1 MWGDPYVKSDFSVSS
16 YGITLPHVRVPRRFR
31 PWETSHEGHDV
42 LCGLL
47 GVFPAWLQRYRT
59 PRCYLFFLCVL
70 GLTQGFVVNGLVSV
84 VTPTIEK
91 RFRMLGV
98 EVGMVQS
105 MFNVAS
111 CIMVTPVSYHGGV
124 SHKPVI
130 LAVGALTL
138 SLGSIV
144 FASPHFLAPPNIAV
158 GEKRL
163 NTCPIG
169 GPRVCDD
176 VGAGTASTGFGV
188 GSMGLNSFKYFFM
201 VGHALH
207 GVGSSPF
214 YTLGVAYLDENTP
227 TSRTSIYIGIFYA
240 TSVLGPAMGFLL
252 GGYFLSIYTDLNV
265 DSNRLGISTVSS
277 GWIGAWW
284 LGFFGA
290 SIVAFVTALPVAS
303 FPKALPAETE
313 RNAPTDAGGGNQKNT
328 DSRGRFSAP
337 TKRSFVNH
345 IKRLFCNGTYVCLT
359 LAAASETETER
370 NAPTDAGGGNQKNT
384 DSRGRFSAPTKRSFV
399 NHIKRLF
406 CNGTYVCLTL
416 AAASETMIASGL
428 TGFATKIFI
437 TMFGLSSTQASG
449 LLGAVSVP
457 SACGGALLG
466 GYIIARLPVKSS
478 TIVRFCAIL
487 SLVPWFTIFVFMHSC
502 QSTQHA
508 ATTLTALRHKSAR
521 LTAKDLEEACNA
533 HCNCSDAL
541 YDPVCGTDNLTYH
554 SPCVA
559 GCSTVKH
566 LPHTQTYEHCTCING
581 PTVQA
586 SFDDDQPPTY
596 YMAKRDPCVADCGLI
611 FVYAAAI
618 FIALF
623 FTFLLIV
630 PALTAMLRSLE
641 EDIKSTGI
649 GINYVFIRLLG
660 TIPGPILFG
669 YLIDTSCLLWEDRC
683 GRWGSCA
690 IYENAVMGM
699 NIFQFMISVK
709 SASIVFF
716 FCASIV
722 SSDERPQQDTRG
734 TPSDSSGTSAP
745 AP

>member
-1 MWGDPYVKSDFSVSS
+1 
-16 YGITLPHVRVPRRFR
+16 
-31 PWETSHEGHDV
+31 
-42 LCGLL
+42 
-47 GVFPAWLQRYRT
+47 
-59 PRCYLFFLCVL
+59 
-70 GLTQGFVVNGLVSV
+70 
-84 VTPTIEK
+84 
-91 RFRMLGV
+91 
-98 EVGMVQS
+98 
-105 MFNVAS
+105 
-111 CIMVTPVSYHGGV
+111 
-124 SHKPVI
+124 
-130 LAVGALTL
+130 
-138 SLGSIV
+138 
-144 FASPHFLAPPNIAV
+144 
-158 GEKRL
+158 
-163 NTCPIG
+163 
-169 GPRVCDD
+169 
-176 VGAGTASTGFGV
+176 
-188 GSMGLNSFKYFFM
+188 MGLNSFKYFFM
-201 VGHALH
+201 LGHALH

-252 GGYFLSIYTDLNV
+252 GGYFLSIYTDLSV

-313 RNAPTDAGGGNQKNT
+313 RNVPTDARGGNQKNT
-328 DSRGRFSAP
+328 DSRSRFPAP
-337 TKRSFVNH
+337 AKRSFMNH
-345 IKRLFCNGTYVCLT
+345 IKRLF
-359 LAAASETETER
+359 S
-370 NAPTDAGGGNQKNT
+370 
-384 DSRGRFSAPTKRSFV
+384 
-399 NHIKRLF
+399 
-406 CNGTYVCLTL
+406 NGTYVCLTL

-466 GYIIARLPVKSS
+466 GYIISRLPVKSS

-521 LTAKDLEEACNA
+521 LTAKDLEEPCNA

-541 YDPVCGTDNLTYH
+541 YDPVCGTDNLTFH

-566 LPHTQTYEHCTCING
+566 LPHTQTYEHCTCVNG

-586 SFDDDQPPTY
+586 SFDDEPPTH
-596 YMAKRDPCVADCGLI
+596 YMAKRDPCVADCSLI

-683 GRWGSCA
+683 GRRGSCA

-722 SSDERPQQDTRG
+722 SSDERP
-734 TPSDSSGTSAP
+734 
-745 AP
+745 

>member
-1 MWGDPYVKSDFSVSS
+1 
-16 YGITLPHVRVPRRFR
+16 
-31 PWETSHEGHDV
+31 
-42 LCGLL
+42 
-47 GVFPAWLQRYRT
+47 
-59 PRCYLFFLCVL
+59 
-70 GLTQGFVVNGLVSV
+70 
-84 VTPTIEK
+84 
-91 RFRMLGV
+91 
-98 EVGMVQS
+98 

-158 GEKRL
+158 GEERL
-163 NTCPIG
+163 NICPIG

-359 LAAASETETER
+359 LAAASET
-370 NAPTDAGGGNQKNT
+370 
-384 DSRGRFSAPTKRSFV
+384 
-399 NHIKRLF
+399 
-406 CNGTYVCLTL
+406 
-416 AAASETMIASGL
+416 MIASGL

-521 LTAKDLEEACNA
+521 LTAKDLEEPCNA

-566 LPHTQTYEHCTCING
+566 LPHTQGMTTCISVTATQTYEHCTCING

-596 YMAKRDPCVADCGLI
+596 YMAKRDPCIADCGLI

-649 GINYVFIRLLG
+649 GINYVFIRLLATNRKRCSRIYLLCSGAG

>member
-1 MWGDPYVKSDFSVSS
+1 MISDCTDVWEYGLWAPAVLLLSSVADA
-16 YGITLPHVRVPRRFR
+16 YPRPQQCLTIRRDLPP
-31 PWETSHEGHDV
+31 
-42 LCGLL
+42 
-47 GVFPAWLQRYRT
+47 PA
-59 PRCYLFFLCVL
+59 
-70 GLTQGFVVNGLVSV
+70 S
-84 VTPTIEK
+84 K
-91 RFRMLGV
+91 M
-98 EVGMVQS
+98 
-105 MFNVAS
+105 A
-111 CIMVTPVSYHGGV
+111 
-124 SHKPVI
+124 
-130 LAVGALTL
+130 A
-138 SLGSIV
+138 
-144 FASPHFLAPPNIAV
+144 
-158 GEKRL
+158 
-163 NTCPIG
+163 
-169 GPRVCDD
+169 
-176 VGAGTASTGFGV
+176 
-188 GSMGLNSFKYFFM
+188 
-201 VGHALH
+201 
-207 GVGSSPF
+207 
-214 YTLGVAYLDENTP
+214 
-227 TSRTSIYIGIFYA
+227 
-240 TSVLGPAMGFLL
+240 
-252 GGYFLSIYTDLNV
+252 
-265 DSNRLGISTVSS
+265 LGISTVSS

-313 RNAPTDAGGGNQKNT
+313 RNVPTDARGGNQKNT
-328 DSRGRFSAP
+328 DSRSRFPAP
-337 TKRSFVNH
+337 AKRSFMNH
-345 IKRLFCNGTYVCLT
+345 IKRLFSNGTYVCLT
-359 LAAASETETER
+359 LAAASE
-370 NAPTDAGGGNQKNT
+370 
-384 DSRGRFSAPTKRSFV
+384 
-399 NHIKRLF
+399 
-406 CNGTYVCLTL
+406 
-416 AAASETMIASGL
+416 SEVKVSEFLNEGW
-428 TGFATKIFI
+428 
-437 TMFGLSSTQASG
+437 
-449 LLGAVSVP
+449 AVSVP

-466 GYIIARLPVKSS
+466 GYIISRLPVKSS

-521 LTAKDLEEACNA
+521 LTAKDLEEPCNA

-541 YDPVCGTDNLTYH
+541 YDPVCGTDNLTFH

-566 LPHTQTYEHCTCING
+566 LPHTQTYEHCTCVNG

-586 SFDDDQPPTY
+586 SFDDEPPTH
-596 YMAKRDPCVADCGLI
+596 YMAKRDPCVADCSLI

-683 GRWGSCA
+683 GRRGSCA

-722 SSDERPQQDTRG
+722 SSDKRPEEDTRG
-734 TPSDSSGTSAP
+734 TSSASSRTSAP